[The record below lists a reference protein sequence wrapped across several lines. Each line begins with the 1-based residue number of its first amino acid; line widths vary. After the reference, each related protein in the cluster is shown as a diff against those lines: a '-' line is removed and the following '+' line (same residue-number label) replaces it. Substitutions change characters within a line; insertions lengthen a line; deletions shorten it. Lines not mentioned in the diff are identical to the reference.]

1 MRKTGTKSQVHENAM
16 SISLDTGIIPQAYYA
31 PMKTK
36 KQPVFNLRFTKSQK
50 EAIRRAA
57 KAEGRSMHNYILRT
71 VLAKA
76 AADLNYQAQVA
87 VDSLAS

>member
-1 MRKTGTKSQVHENAM
+1 MMKTCQDVENAM
-16 SISLDTGIIPQAYYA
+16 SIFLDTAIIPDAYCVA
-31 PMKTK
+31 MKTK

-50 EAIRRAA
+50 EAVRRAA
-57 KAEGRSMHNYILRT
+57 RAEGRSMHNYILRT

-76 AADLNYQAQVA
+76 ATDLQTQAQVA